1 MDCPRARTRSSAA
14 GHNDGVG
21 KNGEIRCGWVA
32 GFLRPF
38 WALLPTALI
47 VARMTHGS
55 EQNPSPGL
63 PKPRST
69 CTILRGAVQSVTCA
83 AGEIAVGEIRRV
95 SLNGETLRILVE
107 AEMSKHPECHGCT
120 RWKVEAQEPDESGC
134 NWTFKVGAVAGDV
147 VASGCVDQI
156 AAYIAFLKENFGL
169 DNRWS
174 E

>member
-1 MDCPRARTRSSAA
+1 
-14 GHNDGVG
+14 
-21 KNGEIRCGWVA
+21 
-32 GFLRPF
+32 
-38 WALLPTALI
+38 
-47 VARMTHGS
+47 
-55 EQNPSPGL
+55 
-63 PKPRST
+63 
-69 CTILRGAVQSVTCA
+69 
-83 AGEIAVGEIRRV
+83 VGEIRRV

-134 NWTFKVGAVAGDV
+134 NWTFKVGAVAGDI